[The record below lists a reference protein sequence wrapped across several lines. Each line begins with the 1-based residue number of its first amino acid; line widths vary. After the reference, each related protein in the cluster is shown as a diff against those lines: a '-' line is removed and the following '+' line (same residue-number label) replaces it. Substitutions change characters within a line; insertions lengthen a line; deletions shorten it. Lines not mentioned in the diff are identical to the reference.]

1 VKSVLTVGVDAALTL
16 ASASSRAASERES
29 VGIAAAGVAGVAAA
43 DTGVDDGL
51 VSGDTASLSVSLLLP
66 TPPQGLHETNFPSA
80 DGARAKPGPS
90 SLSLPL
96 PLPPTGP
103 ETTLPPLCRAFG
115 IVRFWAMLSLR
126 MTLPLFPS
134 ILPLERVGWA
144 VTALTLVTAA
154 VIPSGRSASWLGRA
168 WSVCMSIPL
177 DIDTIDSWDSI
188 RRSPLGRCCMLES
201 NWDEVGDASSA
212 PVSVVLS

>member
-1 VKSVLTVGVDAALTL
+1 MAANAAFAAADVAAAEVGVDDTLAWDDLVKSVLIVGVDAALTL
-16 ASASSRAASERES
+16 ASAPSRAASERES

-103 ETTLPPLCRAFG
+103 ETTLPPL
-115 IVRFWAMLSLR
+115 
-126 MTLPLFPS
+126 
-134 ILPLERVGWA
+134 
-144 VTALTLVTAA
+144 
-154 VIPSGRSASWLGRA
+154 
-168 WSVCMSIPL
+168 
-177 DIDTIDSWDSI
+177 
-188 RRSPLGRCCMLES
+188 
-201 NWDEVGDASSA
+201 
-212 PVSVVLS
+212 